1 MNSYYEKLRK
11 NKSVQIFFICTALV
25 CSSFNLIKEKMIE
38 SKDLPWCQMIGNVT
52 EEELTLPEAWDI
64 PPAIDDNSI
73 NLQLNALSACL
84 MDASN
89 GRVLYGKDAYKEM
102 SMASTTKIMTLLV
115 VLEYAN
121 LDDVVTVSS
130 NAAKQP
136 DVQLNINTGEQYV
149 LRDLL
154 YSLMLESHNDTAVAI
169 AEHVG
174 GSVESFCNMMTEK
187 AKEIGANHTSFKTP
201 NGLDAD
207 GHYTTARDLSLIAS
221 FAIKNPEFCKIVG
234 TSTYQFN
241 EVNHKR
247 SFSVNNRNRFLYMMK
262 GAIGIKTGFTG
273 KAGYCFVGAVDIDGK
288 TLVSTVLGSGWPPH
302 KSYKWADTT
311 KLMEYGLNSF
321 EVYSLYE
328 RLTPDSK
335 QLKIPDEIVVRNG
348 KTTSVK
354 LQSSTDFLAEKLLLR
369 AGEEVTV
376 KVNLRDYITAPT
388 VEGVK
393 VGDICYY
400 INQNLFRKVPITTV
414 EATEK
419 IDLPYLLREIFKFW

>member
-25 CSSFNLIKEKMIE
+25 FSSFNLIKENMIE
-38 SKDLPWCQMIGNVT
+38 SKELSWCQMT
-52 EEELTLPEAWDI
+52 KDTSDEEFTLPKAEDI
-64 PPAIDDNSI
+64 PPAADDNST

-89 GRVLYGKDAYKEM
+89 GRVLYSKDAYKEM

-121 LDDVVTVSS
+121 LDEIVTVSS

-174 GSVESFCNMMTEK
+174 GSVEGFCNMMTEK
-187 AKEIGANHTSFKTP
+187 AKELGANHTSFKTP

-221 FAIKNPEFCKIVG
+221 YAIKNPDFCKIVG

-241 EVNHKR
+241 EVNRKR
-247 SFSVNNRNRFLYMMK
+247 SFSINNRNRFLYMMK

-273 KAGYCFVGAVDIDGK
+273 KAGYCFVGAVDVNGK
-288 TLVSTVLGSGWPPH
+288 ILVSTVLGSGWPPH

-311 KLMEYGLNSF
+311 KLMDYGLTNF

-328 RLTPDSK
+328 RLTSDS
-335 QLKIPDEIVVRNG
+335 LSIKIPDEIAVRNG
-348 KTTSVK
+348 KIASVK
-354 LQSSTDFLAEKLLLR
+354 IQSSTEFLSERLLLR
-369 AGEEVTV
+369 EGEEVTV
-376 KVNLRDYITAPT
+376 KLNIPEYITAPT
-388 VEGVK
+388 AEGVK

-414 EATEK
+414 AATEK
-419 IDLPYLLREIFKFW
+419 IDLPYLIREIFKFW

>member
-1 MNSYYEKLRK
+1 
-11 NKSVQIFFICTALV
+11 
-25 CSSFNLIKEKMIE
+25 MIE
-38 SKDLPWCQMIGNVT
+38 SKDLSWCQKSAS
-52 EEELTLPEAWDI
+52 EEELKLPEAEDI
-64 PPAIDDNSI
+64 PPVVDNST

-102 SMASTTKIMTLLV
+102 PMASTTKIMTLLV
-115 VLEYAN
+115 VLEKAN
-121 LDDVVTVSS
+121 LDDVVTVTS

-136 DVQLNINTGEQYV
+136 DVQLNIQTGEQYI

-174 GSVESFCNMMTEK
+174 GSVEGFCNMMTEK
-187 AKEIGANHTSFKTP
+187 AKELGANHTSFKTP

-221 FAIKNPEFCKIVG
+221 YAIKNPEFCKIVG
-234 TSTYQFN
+234 TATYQFN

-247 SFSVNNRNRFLYMMK
+247 SFNVNNRDRFLYMMK

-273 KAGYCFVGAVDIDGK
+273 KAGYCFVGAVNIDGK

-302 KSYKWADTT
+302 KTYKWADTT
-311 KLMEYGLNSF
+311 KLMEYGLNNF
-321 EVYSLYE
+321 NVYSLYE
-328 RLTPDSK
+328 KLTPGSECVK
-335 QLKIPDEIVVRNG
+335 VPEVISVHNG
-348 KTTSVK
+348 KINSVK
-354 LQSSTDFLAEKLLLR
+354 LISTDELLSEKLLLR
-369 AGEEVTV
+369 EGEEVSI
-376 KVNLRDYITAPT
+376 KINLLDHITAPT
-388 VEGVK
+388 KAGVK

-400 INQNLFRKVPITTV
+400 INQNLFRKVPITTA

-419 IDLPYLLREIFKFW
+419 IDLPYMIREILKFW

>member
-11 NKSVQIFFICTALV
+11 NKSVQIFLVCTALV
-25 CSSFNLIKEKMIE
+25 FSSFNLIKEKMIE
-38 SKDLPWCQMIGNVT
+38 SNDLSWCHKRSAS
-52 EEELTLPEAWDI
+52 EEELKLPEAEDI
-64 PPAIDDNSI
+64 PPVIDNST

-115 VLEYAN
+115 VLENAN
-121 LDDVVTVSS
+121 LDDVVTVTS

-136 DVQLNINTGEQYV
+136 DVQLNIQTGEQYI

-174 GSVESFCNMMTEK
+174 GSVEGFCNMMTDK

-221 FAIKNPEFCKIVG
+221 YAIKNPEFCKIVG
-234 TSTYQFN
+234 TATHQFS
-241 EVNHKR
+241 EVNRKR
-247 SFSVNNRNRFLYMMK
+247 SYTVNNRNRFLFMMK

-302 KSYKWADTT
+302 KTYKWADTT
-311 KLMEYGLNSF
+311 KLMDYGLKNF

-328 RLTPDSK
+328 RLTPDSQYIK
-335 QLKIPDEIVVRNG
+335 VPEEISVHNG
-348 KTTSVK
+348 KINSVK
-354 LQSSTDFLAEKLLLR
+354 LVSTDELLSEKLLLR
-369 AGEEVTV
+369 EGEEVTV
-376 KVNLRDYITAPT
+376 KIQLLDHITAPT
-388 VEGVK
+388 KEGVK

-400 INQNLFRKVPITTV
+400 INQNLFRKVPITTA

-419 IDLPYLLREIFKFW
+419 IDLPYMIREIFKFW

>member
-1 MNSYYEKLRK
+1 MSSYNEKLIR
-11 NKSVQIFFICTALV
+11 NKSVQIFFLCTVLV

-38 SKDLPWCQMIGNVT
+38 SEDLSWCQYTKEVN
-52 EEELTLPEAWDI
+52 EEGLTVPKSEEIPEAQE
-64 PPAIDDNSI
+64 DNSTT
-73 NLQLNALSACL
+73 LQLNALSACL

-102 SMASTTKIMTLLV
+102 PMASTTKIMTLLV
-115 VLEYAN
+115 VLENAN
-121 LDDVVTVSS
+121 LDEIVTVST

-174 GSVESFCNMMTEK
+174 GSVEQFCNMMTEK
-187 AKEIGANHTSFKTP
+187 AKELGANHTSFKTP

-221 FAIKNPEFCKIVG
+221 YAIKNPEFCKIVG
-234 TSTYQFN
+234 TTTHQFN
-241 EVNHKR
+241 EVNNKR
-247 SFSVNNRNRFLYMMK
+247 SFTVNNRDRFLYMMK

-273 KAGYCFVGAVDIDGK
+273 KAGYCFVGALEVDGK

-302 KSYKWADTT
+302 KTYKWADTT
-311 KLMEYGLNSF
+311 KLMEYGLKNYN
-321 EVYSLYE
+321 VYSLFE
-328 RLTPDSK
+328 KLAKESQSVQVPTEVTVK
-335 QLKIPDEIVVRNG
+335 NG

-354 LQSSTDFLAEKLLLR
+354 LKSSTDLLAEKLLLR
-369 AGEEVTV
+369 EGEEVSV
-376 KVNLRDYITAPT
+376 KVELRDSITAPT
-388 VEGVK
+388 KEGVK

-400 INQNLFRKVPITTV
+400 INQNLFRKVPITTA
-414 EATEK
+414 EATEE
-419 IDLPYLLREIFKFW
+419 IDLNYIIRELFKFW

>member
-1 MNSYYEKLRK
+1 MKSYYEKFKK

-25 CSSFNLIKEKMIE
+25 FSSFNLIKENLIE
-38 SKDLPWCQMIGNVT
+38 SRELSWCRMTDAVP
-52 EEELTLPEAWDI
+52 EEELRLPEAEDI
-64 PPAIDDNSI
+64 PPAAEDNST

-89 GRVLYGKDAYKEM
+89 GRVLYSKDAYKEM

-115 VLEYAN
+115 VLENAN

-130 NAAKQP
+130 NAARQP
-136 DVQLNINTGEQYV
+136 DVQLNINTGEQYM

-174 GSVESFCNMMTEK
+174 GSVEGFCNMMTEK
-187 AKEIGANHTSFKTP
+187 AKELGANHTSFKTP

-221 FAIKNPEFCKIVG
+221 YAIKNPDFCKIVG
-234 TSTYQFN
+234 TTTYQFN
-241 EVNHKR
+241 EVHNKR
-247 SFSVNNRNRFLYMMK
+247 SFSVNNRNRFLYMMR

-311 KLMEYGLNSF
+311 KLMEYGLKNFS
-321 EVYSLYE
+321 VYSLYE
-328 RLTPDSK
+328 RLTPDSESI
-335 QLKIPDEIVVRNG
+335 QLPHEISVRNG
-348 KTTSVK
+348 KVTSVK
-354 LQSSTDFLAEKLLLR
+354 LLSSDKLLSEKLLLR
-369 AGEEVTV
+369 EGEEVTV
-376 KVNLRDYITAPT
+376 KIIIRDYITAPT
-388 VEGVK
+388 KAGVK

-400 INQNLFRKVPITTV
+400 INQNLFRKIPITTA

-419 IDLPYLLREIFKFW
+419 IDLPYMIREIFKFW